1 MAVRSEA
8 IAALPVDQVMGR
20 ERACKEPLL
29 IGDQLLWAEQ
39 RPDQGGRTTMMRQA
53 APGATPH
60 DLTPGSWSLRS
71 RVHEFGGGL
80 FCASSEL
87 AVFIDGRSGV
97 PHVVSY
103 GPGAQPR
110 PLVRGAS
117 DEGGCYADGLI
128 DAPRQRWLGV
138 RETNSCDQLVA
149 LPLAGGESTA

>member
-1 MAVRSEA
+1 
-8 IAALPVDQVMGR
+8 MGR

-29 IGDQLLWAEQ
+29 LGEQLFWAEQ
-39 RPDQGGRTTMMRQA
+39 RPDQGGRTTLMRQV

-97 PHVVSY
+97 PHAVSFS
-103 GPGAQPR
+103 PGAQPR
-110 PLVRGAS
+110 PLVCGSS
-117 DEGGCYADGLI
+117 DE
-128 DAPRQRWLGV
+128 LG
-138 RETNSCDQLVA
+138 A
-149 LPLAGGESTA
+149 MPMA